1 MKYPN
6 VQPIEKEDYEPY
18 CKRATRQKA
27 YPSLLKSESPKPV
40 TRSERKAD
48 QAGQYAYE
56 QRLPYSSIYE
66 FRKSHNIV
74 MRDRCVQTNIVI
86 GKHPMKNTM
95 LELLGKRRYAQI
107 QKSIP
112 CEKK

>member
-40 TRSERKAD
+40 TRSEKKAD
-48 QAGQYAYE
+48 QAE
-56 QRLPYSSIYE
+56 
-66 FRKSHNIV
+66 
-74 MRDRCVQTNIVI
+74 
-86 GKHPMKNTM
+86 
-95 LELLGKRRYAQI
+95 
-107 QKSIP
+107 
-112 CEKK
+112 EKKDSKDATKANEEKKDAKPDATKADEKKDAKPDAKDGKL